1 MIRKIGIIAWSFMIS
16 GSLFLMHANDYTRA
30 NKAAKEAFEDLDCE
44 FEDCKKEEPRPK
56 VIIKERVVEKPVIQ
70 KVIVEKPV
78 VKEKIVYKEK
88 VVYKAK
94 PKQEQKAIGGVSY
107 NKAFFDIHPKSQAPI
122 LDYITYSDR
131 ASFNVEQYVDSV
143 SKIHDENIKVYI
155 YGKLEVP
162 SSIKTN
168 QVYIYSGERYE
179 YHSCCNHWVK
189 EIYYND
195 SKTYQNADYFLVNV
209 QEDNHGRRF
218 VKYKIRFHLEYPWK
232 IKPSEENVA
241 PNVFFFKM
249 APKARGYKNKFVKVK
264 PYIVEE

>member
-1 MIRKIGIIAWSFMIS
+1 MMII
-16 GSLFLMHANDYTRA
+16 GSLFMAHANDYERA
-30 NKAAKEAFEDLDCE
+30 NKAAKEAFSDLDCE
-44 FEDCKKEEPRPK
+44 FEDCHKEQPKPK
-56 VIIKERVVEKPVIQ
+56 VIVKEKIVEKPVVQ

-78 VKEKIVYKEK
+78 IKEK
-88 VVYKAK
+88 VVYRDRVVYKERPKEELNQPKPQEPKAL
-94 PKQEQKAIGGVSY
+94 GGLVY

-162 SSIKTN
+162 KSIQTN
-168 QVYIYSGERYE
+168 QAYIYSGERYE
-179 YHSCCNHWVK
+179 YHSCCNRWVK

-195 SKTYQNADYFLVNV
+195 SKTYQNADYFLVDIRK
-209 QEDNHGRRF
+209 DNQGRRF
-218 VKYKIRFHLEYPWK
+218 VKYKIRFQLEYPWQ

-249 APKARGYKNKFVKVK
+249 APKVRGYKNKFVKVK
-264 PYIVEE
+264 PYIIEE